1 MQWLVKVYAFLAA
14 VPIIPFIIIYFGSKA
29 ATGDKKKAVRLA
41 MDITTALLIGCVA
54 VLFDMVFNSSFG
66 IFGILL
72 LLLIGGG
79 LMGNLQHRT
88 KGALDIKRITRAV
101 WRLSFFM
108 MSVMYILLMLIGIGQ
123 SFAKV

>member
-1 MQWLVKVYAFLAA
+1 
-14 VPIIPFIIIYFGSKA
+14 
-29 ATGDKKKAVRLA
+29 
-41 MDITTALLIGCVA
+41 
-54 VLFDMVFNSSFG
+54 
-66 IFGILL
+66 
-72 LLLIGGG
+72 
-79 LMGNLQHRT
+79 MGNLQHRT